1 MILAARLARNFAM
14 AAFLISLIPTQNL
27 SLNFPL
33 GCSCVASEFAEM
45 QERRADEV
53 LVLDGEAIWSRAI
66 QETFNRLDKA
76 VGSLLDGS
84 QPACFPICARCW
96 FSMGKHDGREP
107 SNRLPTAAMRR
118 LEVSCVAL
126 DHIASPS
133 RTSTSSAR
141 GSCISANS
149 DATHEQPRGKFKL
162 KFCVGIN
169 GIRKCC
175 HGKI

>member
-1 MILAARLARNFAM
+1 MSPARR
-14 AAFLISLIPTQNL
+14 SRH
-27 SLNFPL
+27 
-33 GCSCVASEFAEM
+33 EM
-45 QERRADEV
+45 QEPRADEV
-53 LVLDGEAIWSRAI
+53 LVLDGEAIWSRAT
-66 QETFNRLDKA
+66 QETSNRLIAA

-84 QPACFPICARCW
+84 QPSCFPIENQHLAQWFPTAGLRRLEVCW
-96 FSMGKHDGREP
+96 MALNQLVPYREP
-107 SNRLPTAAMRR
+107 ASRR

-141 GSCISANS
+141 RSCISANS

>member
-1 MILAARLARNFAM
+1 MVKSHTEDFQPPHCGGWK
-14 AAFLISLIPTQNL
+14 SLGWL
-27 SLNFPL
+27 ST
-33 GCSCVASEFAEM
+33 V
-45 QERRADEV
+45 V
-53 LVLDGEAIWSRAI
+53 L
-66 QETFNRLDKA
+66 
-76 VGSLLDGS
+76 
-84 QPACFPICARCW
+84 P
-96 FSMGKHDGREP
+96 HREP
-107 SNRLPTAAMRR
+107 APGAVVAMRR